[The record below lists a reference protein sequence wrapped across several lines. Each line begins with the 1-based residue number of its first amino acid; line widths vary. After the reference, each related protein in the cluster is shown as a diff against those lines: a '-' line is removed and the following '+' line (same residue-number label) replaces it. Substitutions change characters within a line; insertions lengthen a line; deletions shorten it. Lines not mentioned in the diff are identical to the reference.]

1 MALDDGSIEATRV
14 ALSGAGPI
22 PNAVLYNNAKDLA
35 AAMKAAG
42 VTFGGTSDPLPI
54 GSVVSYS
61 GATIP
66 TGYLD
71 ADGSSQLRASY
82 PDLFNVIGTTYG
94 AGSVPG
100 TTFALP
106 NFVGTYTNFIIKAT
120 AAAASTT
127 VVSETL
133 IAVPLGSLQLYAGSV
148 YPTGWL
154 RADGTAISRTTY
166 AGLFAIIGTTYG
178 AGDGS
183 TTFNLPNL
191 VSSGTASP
199 VYIIKVTLSG
209 SVEPSTVA
217 HASSHIRAGTDV
229 IDGDRVQIDYV
240 PTAYTRDAAATGAGA
255 VTDLT
260 AHLGGI
266 SNAFVPPLVTSLPVS
281 PIDGQIIY
289 YRASASD
296 GVIWQLRYNA
306 SSASAYKWEFIG
318 GGSLFA
324 SVGSDTYGTWETY
337 SSLTYGDL
345 ATVGPSIVAPL
356 AGEYICRFAVTS
368 QNGSTSS
375 NVKVWVTGDT
385 LPSWTSSDS
394 QSFGN
399 ITQVNANHSAIRKR
413 TVPAAGNTVKL
424 IYAVSNA
431 GVACNFWHRRLDI
444 QPIRVG

>member
-1 MALDDGSIEATRV
+1 
-14 ALSGAGPI
+14 
-22 PNAVLYNNAKDLA
+22 
-35 AAMKAAG
+35 
-42 VTFGGTSDPLPI
+42 
-54 GSVVSYS
+54 
-61 GATIP
+61 
-66 TGYLD
+66 
-71 ADGSSQLRASY
+71 
-82 PDLFNVIGTTYG
+82 
-94 AGSVPG
+94 
-100 TTFALP
+100 
-106 NFVGTYTNFIIKAT
+106 
-120 AAAASTT
+120 
-127 VVSETL
+127 
-133 IAVPLGSLQLYAGSV
+133 
-148 YPTGWL
+148 
-154 RADGTAISRTTY
+154 
-166 AGLFAIIGTTYG
+166 LFAIIGTTYG

-191 VSSGTASP
+191 ASSGTGSP

-240 PTAYTRDAAATGAGA
+240 PSAYTRNAAATGAGA

-260 AHLGGI
+260 AHLDGI
-266 SNAFVPPLVTSLPVS
+266 SNAFAPAFVTSLPVS

-296 GVIWQLRYNA
+296 GVIWQLRYNS

-385 LPSWTSSDS
+385 LPSWSSGDS

-431 GVACNFWHRRLDI
+431 GVVCNFWHRRLDI
-444 QPIRVG
+444 QPVRVG